1 MSRATA
7 LCVGDHP
14 DPNFKREG
22 PFRYFDLPT
31 EVRDQILRLLLVREN
46 VALGRE
52 KSIRNRFSGWSHEK
66 PMWQLLSV
74 NGQLRAEAK
83 VVLFSQRNNT
93 FYFPIG
99 GTLIGVAWWYMLGRP
114 SPHIQAVPPPIR
126 KLDCAF
132 DMRDFEETTFNMFE
146 GTKRDY
152 DDEMAP
158 GDVSFERL
166 PPFERLDL
174 IHDSYRSNMLRVWRG
189 IAEAFCM
196 MELYLLRLDVS
207 KAHCPLGCCRLV
219 EEAVGFV
226 KGFRHCR
233 RPYPKRIEKLGAL
246 DHETGSLKKFIE
258 DRNLIPKDRYVFVDT
273 PGCKCHVGSRNLS
286 AQISLADS
294 STIQTD
300 PETCCNA

>member
-1 MSRATA
+1 MSRVAA

-46 VALGRE
+46 VALGKE

-66 PMWQLLSV
+66 PMWQLLRV

-99 GTLIGVAWWYMLGRP
+99 GTLTGVAWWYMLGRP

-158 GDVSFERL
+158 GDVPFERL
-166 PPFERLDL
+166 PPIERLDL

-196 MELYLLRLDVS
+196 MKLYLLRLDVS
-207 KAHCPLGCCRLV
+207 KAYCPLGCCRLV
-219 EEAVGFV
+219 EEAVGFM
-226 KGFRHCR
+226 KDFRHCR
-233 RPYPKRIEKLGAL
+233 
-246 DHETGSLKKFIE
+246 
-258 DRNLIPKDRYVFVDT
+258 
-273 PGCKCHVGSRNLS
+273 VGS
-286 AQISLADS
+286 
-294 STIQTD
+294 
-300 PETCCNA
+300 